1 MIMDF
6 YKKYLTLDW
15 QIWIQLLFGLWSK
28 LIIQLIW
35 KCIIWQNSTTQKKRK
50 KYVYFFQGDD
60 SSLPVCSAS
69 CTVHLQL
76 FTNIDIL
83 KARPES
89 PYNKQICSTL
99 SVCFL
104 AYTISKGLAYI
115 TILYHYILVDLFKL
129 WSKLT
134 ECC

>member
-1 MIMDF
+1 MIMNF

-99 SVCFL
+99 SVWIFSVPFSL
-104 AYTISKGLAYI
+104 KGSSKCTNHVNVHKSYAVEWVYN
-115 TILYHYILVDLFKL
+115 F
-129 WSKLT
+129 
-134 ECC
+134 